1 MGFFLVVS
9 FLRILFGWNLSWLLI
24 GFYIVVFALAAF
36 VPDAF
41 LAVAFD
47 SGGVT
52 TGPITVPFIMALG
65 LGLTAVRGDKNAESD
80 SFGLVALCSIGP
92 ILSVL
97 ILGMIY
103 NPEGAGYTPL
113 SIPDIAS
120 TRELWLEFG
129 HALPDYAKEVLLAL
143 APILA
148 FFVVFQV
155 FFLKLRR
162 KALVKILVGMLYTLV
177 GLTLFLTGV
186 NVGFMPAG
194 NYIGKQLAE
203 LPYNWVLVPLGM
215 LIGYYI
221 VKAEPAVLV
230 LNKQVEEI
238 TGGAISQK
246 VMMAGPFH
254 RHVGIF
260 GAFDGTRADGRF
272 SAVVPGAGLCACAR
286 PQLSCAQDL
295 YSHCLRFRRRGL
307 RPHDGHVSA
316 ALCHGRVRGR
326 GGQYSDRRLR
336 HRGHGRH
343 DAAHHH
349 PDHRPCVPV
358 QNAPCAGSGRSAR
371 GAGRGDHR
379 IRRIGR
385 GGRNMTDFISP
396 VRCMVTIVD
405 RGKGDRVVDLC
416 RARHVA
422 VQLVML
428 GHGTASAEV
437 MDYLG
442 LDEPEKDIVL
452 SLVPGALVAPLLA
465 DLTLALGFSRPGKGI
480 AFTVPLS
487 GISAAANRQTDG
499 GRVRAEINVERE
511 VPPMTENNQFE
522 LIISVVEHGMADDV
536 MAAAKTAGARGGTVA
551 RARGLS
557 SEEAEKFLHIT
568 IQPEKDVV
576 LILTAAAQKQS
587 IMKAICNEAFAR
599 TGERG
604 IAFSVPVSDVTG
616 LDLVRLAGQA
626 E

>member
-1 MGFFLVVS
+1 MSRAAIFKDKTAITEKIREAARSVFPIVLIVVLLCFCVLPVGTDIMLSFLIGTVFVILGIGLFSLGADISMVPIGTKVGTALTKTRRLGLILPVAFILGFAVTVAEPDLQVLAATVPHINSAVLLITVGVGVGFFLTVCM
-9 FLRILFGWNLSWLLI
+9 LRIITGINLCRLLI
-24 GFYIVVFALAAF
+24 VFYAAVFALAAF
-36 VPDAF
+36 TDADF
-41 LAVAFD
+41 LSIAFD

-246 VMMAGPFH
+246 VMMAG
-254 RHVGIF
+254 
-260 GAFDGTRADGRF
+260 
-272 SAVVPGAGLCACAR
+272 
-286 PQLSCAQDL
+286 LSIGM
-295 YSHCLRFRRRGL
+295 S
-307 RPHDGHVSA
+307 VS
-316 ALCHGRVRGR
+316 
-326 GGQYSDRRLR
+326 
-336 HRGHGRH
+336 
-343 DAAHHH
+343 
-349 PDHRPCVPV
+349 
-358 QNAPCAGSGRSAR
+358 
-371 GAGRGDHR
+371 
-379 IRRIGR
+379 
-385 GGRNMTDFISP
+385 
-396 VRCMVTIVD
+396 
-405 RGKGDRVVDLC
+405 
-416 RARHVA
+416 
-422 VQLVML
+422 
-428 GHGTASAEV
+428 
-437 MDYLG
+437 LG
-442 LDEPEKDIVL
+442 LSMVRVL
-452 SLVPGALVAPLLA
+452 TGVSLLWFLVPGYALALGLSFLVPKIFTAIAFDSGGVASGPMTATFLLPFAMGATTALGGNVMTDAFGLVALVAMMPLIVVQVMGA
-465 DLTLALGFSRPGKGI
+465 IYVVKTRRNAQESAPVFSDEGVI
-480 AFTVPLS
+480 ELW
-487 GISAAANRQTDG
+487 
-499 GRVRAEINVERE
+499 E
-511 VPPMTENNQFE
+511 V
-522 LIISVVEHGMADDV
+522 A
-536 MAAAKTAGARGGTVA
+536 
-551 RARGLS
+551 
-557 SEEAEKFLHIT
+557 
-568 IQPEKDVV
+568 
-576 LILTAAAQKQS
+576 
-587 IMKAICNEAFAR
+587 
-599 TGERG
+599 
-604 IAFSVPVSDVTG
+604 
-616 LDLVRLAGQA
+616 
-626 E
+626 

>member
-230 LNKQVEEI
+230 LNKQV
-238 TGGAISQK
+238 
-246 VMMAGPFH
+246 
-254 RHVGIF
+254 
-260 GAFDGTRADGRF
+260 
-272 SAVVPGAGLCACAR
+272 AV
-286 PQLSCAQDL
+286 S
-295 YSHCLRFRRRGL
+295 YTH
-307 RPHDGHVSA
+307 
-316 ALCHGRVRGR
+316 
-326 GGQYSDRRLR
+326 
-336 HRGHGRH
+336 
-343 DAAHHH
+343 
-349 PDHRPCVPV
+349 
-358 QNAPCAGSGRSAR
+358 
-371 GAGRGDHR
+371 
-379 IRRIGR
+379 
-385 GGRNMTDFISP
+385 
-396 VRCMVTIVD
+396 
-405 RGKGDRVVDLC
+405 
-416 RARHVA
+416 
-422 VQLVML
+422 
-428 GHGTASAEV
+428 
-437 MDYLG
+437 
-442 LDEPEKDIVL
+442 
-452 SLVPGALVAPLLA
+452 
-465 DLTLALGFSRPGKGI
+465 LTLP
-480 AFTVPLS
+480 T
-487 GISAAANRQTDG
+487 N
-499 GRVRAEINVERE
+499 
-511 VPPMTENNQFE
+511 
-522 LIISVVEHGMADDV
+522 
-536 MAAAKTAGARGGTVA
+536 
-551 RARGLS
+551 
-557 SEEAEKFLHIT
+557 
-568 IQPEKDVV
+568 
-576 LILTAAAQKQS
+576 
-587 IMKAICNEAFAR
+587 
-599 TGERG
+599 
-604 IAFSVPVSDVTG
+604 
-616 LDLVRLAGQA
+616 
-626 E
+626 